1 MTNIERR
8 SFLKGAAAISAITIL
23 KPATA
28 FGSKANSAIQM
39 GIIGCGN
46 RGTSVITSMS
56 KNTSINIVAMADLFD
71 DQLQTAKGK
80 FNQLNKEKGFAEI
93 NKANIYQGSKAYLEL
108 LNNKDVDAVL

>member
-23 KPATA
+23 KPTTV
-28 FGSKANSAIQM
+28 FGSQANSSIQV

-56 KNTSINIVAMADLFD
+56 KNTNINIVAMADLFD
-71 DQLQTAKGK
+71 DQLQTAKIT
-80 FNQLNKEKGFAEI
+80 FNQ
-93 NKANIYQGSKAYLEL
+93 
-108 LNNKDVDAVL
+108 